1 MIDRLVT
8 PYSREN
14 KPRPLIVPTMDEEI
28 FARNRFGDGRD
39 WHTVEGA
46 TYFAYRDRAFITYSA
61 NAYEHE
67 TTSSDTRTHSCRIS
81 SRRPHRSA
89 RLDETAQRE
98 PLRSAAYPQPKG

>member
-1 MIDRLVT
+1 
-8 PYSREN
+8 
-14 KPRPLIVPTMDEEI
+14 MDEEI

-81 SRRPHRSA
+81 RPTPTSISSIGRNSST
-89 RLDETAQRE
+89 RTASIRC
-98 PLRSAAYPQPKG
+98 YPQPRLKARATTP